1 MNYFQGQIFS
11 SFSKGLPKKFDIYAI
26 EFAPVGLIY
35 LLSRILDTRQ
45 SKIYSRYYYENE
57 KSSINNC
64 LNVRNVV
71 AIYLFRPR
79 SHYAG
84 AIWKRKF
91 HSENALNVFRP
102 HYAGEI

>member
-1 MNYFQGQIFS
+1 MNYFQSQIFS
-11 SFSKGLPKKFDIYAI
+11 SFSKGLQKKFDIYAI

-64 LNVRNVV
+64 LNVGNVV
-71 AIYLFRPR
+71 ACYFLGSVHTTPE
-79 SHYAG
+79 
-84 AIWKRKF
+84 KF
-91 HSENALNVFRP
+91 EEGDYTLKTH
-102 HYAGEI
+102 

>member
-1 MNYFQGQIFS
+1 MNYFQSQIFS
-11 SFSKGLPKKFDIYAI
+11 SFSKGLQKKFDIYAI

-64 LNVRNVV
+64 LNVGNVV
-71 AIYLFRPR
+71 ACYFLGPV
-79 SHYAG
+79 HTTPD
-84 AIWKRKF
+84 KF
-91 HSENALNVFRP
+91 ENGDYGTL
-102 HYAGEI
+102 